1 MTEKRAGLDPR
12 ARKTIYHAAA
22 AVFAGLGIYGVISA
36 EEAAEYIQAVILILG
51 IAPAELAAGNT
62 PAKERPERVH

>member
-1 MTEKRAGLDPR
+1 MAQNRARLDPR
-12 ARKTIYHAAA
+12 ARKTIYHVAA

-36 EEAAEYIQAVILILG
+36 EEAAEYVQAVILILG

-62 PAKERPERVH
+62 PAKTEPELGQ